1 MKKKEMITE
10 GNQERERERE
20 RENKR
25 NKERKTKTCI
35 QGKIEI
41 NV

>member
-10 GNQERERERE
+10 GNQERERERKE
-20 RENKR
+20 KKR
-25 NKERKTKTCI
+25 ERKNKSCI
-35 QGKIEI
+35 HRIIEI